1 MSTRDLTVLLAD
13 VSGSSRIYE
22 KLGDAEAL
30 RAIDRCLNRVE
41 RAAVAHKGRVVKA
54 IGNEVMAVFASAED
68 AALAAGDMRQRIDDL
83 PPISGVKLAIR
94 ISIRQEAA
102 PEEGNDRANAP
113 AAPPD
118 ARLRL
123 RHGGAEII
131 LGPDRPTALLGRDN
145 HCDIV
150 ILDSRASRNHGRIE
164 RRRDKYVLVDQSTNG
179 TYVTP
184 QGEPEFVLKREEAI
198 LRGRGRIAFGHSHRE
213 AGPEILEFDILD

>member
-1 MSTRDLTVLLAD
+1 MPPRNLAVLFAD

-30 RAIDRCLNRVE
+30 RAIDRCLNRME
-41 RAAVAHKGRVVKA
+41 RAVIAHKGRVVKA
-54 IGNEVMAVFASAED
+54 IGNEVMAEFDSAGD
-68 AALAAGDMRQRIDDL
+68 AALAAEDMQQRIDDL
-83 PPISGVKLAIR
+83 PPISGIKLAIR
-94 ISIRQEAA
+94 ISIRS
-102 PEEGNDRANAP
+102 EEDKDGDRADAP
-113 AAPPD
+113 AVPPD
-118 ARLRL
+118 TRLRL
-123 RHGGAEII
+123 RHDGAEII

-150 ILDSRASRNHGRIE
+150 VRDTRASRNHGRIE